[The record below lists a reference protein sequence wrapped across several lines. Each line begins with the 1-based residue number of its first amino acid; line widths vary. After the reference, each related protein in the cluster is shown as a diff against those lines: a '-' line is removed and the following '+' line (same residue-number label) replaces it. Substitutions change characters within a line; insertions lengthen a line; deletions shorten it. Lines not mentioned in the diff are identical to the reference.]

1 VRICDICVPSTIITI
16 IVDQQ
21 AQFLPHR
28 ILMADP
34 LDPPLS
40 SGLTIEALGAHSRS
54 RPQPGIRIDRRRP
67 ERRALFLAEISKTL
81 FESLD
86 YEQTLANV
94 ARLAMPELGA
104 WCIVDVLEKEGRIRR
119 LAVFHPDST
128 LQSLVTELELRYPPD
143 ENDIFGAPRILE
155 TQQPELIPE
164 VTEELLATAPIDKRH
179 LGILR
184 ALGFCSYMVVP
195 LKARGKLLGA
205 ITFISANDSQRYA
218 PKDLLFAED
227 LAGRAAVAMDN
238 ARLYQE
244 AQQAKEESLAAAA
257 RAAVADRAKTDF
269 LATMSHELRTPLNAI
284 AGYAELLELGM
295 RGPITDQQREAIA
308 RIRRSE
314 QHLLGIVNDIL
325 MFAKTET
332 GRVPL
337 QLESTTMQS
346 ALASVRFLMEPMLAA
361 SEIRLAVHECEPDL
375 AVICDRDRLNQIL
388 VNLLSNAVKFS
399 PCGGEVRVRC
409 EVKEHLVAVHIDDD
423 GHGIAQDKL
432 EEIFEP
438 FVQLSSGLTRTAEG
452 SGLGLAISRDLARLM
467 GGNVTVQSELGK
479 GSTFTLTLPMSSPG
493 AQVLEDHATG

>member
-1 VRICDICVPSTIITI
+1 MHDS
-16 IVDQQ
+16 
-21 AQFLPHR
+21 A
-28 ILMADP
+28 
-34 LDPPLS
+34 DPPLRS
-40 SGLTIEALGAHSRS
+40 QGERHDVALQRTGAP
-54 RPQPGIRIDRRRP
+54 PQVLRIDRRKP
-67 ERRALFLAEISKTL
+67 ERRALFLAEISRRL

-104 WCIVDVLEKEGRIRR
+104 WCIVDVLETGGAIRR
-119 LAVFHPDST
+119 LAVFHPDVG
-128 LQSLVTELELRYPPD
+128 LQSLVKELELHYPPAGD
-143 ENDIFGAPRILE
+143 DIIGAPRILE

-164 VTEELLATAPIDKRH
+164 VTEDLLATASLDKRH

-205 ITFISANDSQRYA
+205 ITFISASNDQRYT

-227 LAGRAAVAMDN
+227 LAGRAAMAMDN
-238 ARLYQE
+238 ARLFQE
-244 AQQAKEESLAAAA
+244 ARQAKEEAVAAVA
-257 RAAVADRAKTDF
+257 RAALADRAKTDF

-295 RGPITDQQREAIA
+295 RGPITEQQREAIT

-337 QLESTTMQS
+337 TLENTTITS
-346 ALASVRFLMEPMLAA
+346 ALASVRFLIEPMLSA
-361 SEIRLAVHECEPDL
+361 SEIKFSQYECSDELSVLA
-375 AVICDRDRLNQIL
+375 DRDRLNQIL

-399 PCGGEVRVRC
+399 PRGGEVRVRC
-409 EVKEHLVAVHIDDD
+409 EVKEHLVAINVEDD
-423 GHGIAQDKL
+423 GHGIAADKL

-452 SGLGLAISRDLARLM
+452 SGLGLSISRELARLM
-467 GGNVTVQSELGK
+467 GGDVTVVSELGK
-479 GSTFTLTLPMSSPG
+479 GSTFTLTLPISTRVAP
-493 AQVLEDHATG
+493 VLEGPRNG

>member
-1 VRICDICVPSTIITI
+1 MNDS
-16 IVDQQ
+16 
-21 AQFLPHR
+21 F
-28 ILMADP
+28 
-34 LDPPLS
+34 DPPLS
-40 SGLTIEALGAHSRS
+40 GGPEVGRNEARQTGAWE
-54 RPQPGIRIDRRRP
+54 PGIRADRRKP
-67 ERRALFLAEISKTL
+67 ERRALFLAEISRTL

-86 YEQTLANV
+86 YEQTLSTV

-104 WCIVDVLEKEGRIRR
+104 WCIVDVIEKDGKIRR
-119 LAVFHPDST
+119 LAAYHPDPVK
-128 LQSLVTELELRYPPD
+128 LSLVKELELNYPPS
-143 ENDIFGAPRILE
+143 ERDIFGAQRILE

-164 VTEELLATAPIDKRH
+164 VTPQLLAIAHFDKRQ

-195 LKARGKLLGA
+195 LKARAKLLGA
-205 ITFISANDSQRYA
+205 VTFISANDRQRYT

-227 LAGRAAVAMDN
+227 LAGRAAMAVDN

-244 AQQAKEESLAAAA
+244 AQEAKEEAVAAVA
-257 RAAVADRAKTDF
+257 RAALADRAKTDF

-337 QLESTTMQS
+337 TLESTAIS
-346 ALASVRFLMEPMLAA
+346 VALDSVRFLIEPLLAA
-361 SEIRLAVHECEPDL
+361 NEIRLTQDDCAEQL
-375 AVICDRDRLNQIL
+375 AVVADRDRLNQIL

-399 PCGGEVRVRC
+399 SRGGEVRISC
-409 EVKEHLVAVHIDDD
+409 TVKEHLVAIHVADD
-423 GHGIAQDKL
+423 GHGIAADKL

-452 SGLGLAISRDLARLM
+452 SGLGLAISRELARLM
-467 GGNVTVQSELGK
+467 GGDVTVQSELGK
-479 GSTFTLTLPMSSPG
+479 GSTFTLTLPMSP
-493 AQVLEDHATG
+493 AAAPVLQAEATR

>member
-1 VRICDICVPSTIITI
+1 MPDS
-16 IVDQQ
+16 
-21 AQFLPHR
+21 LE
-28 ILMADP
+28 
-34 LDPPLS
+34 PPLR
-40 SGLTIEALGAHSRS
+40 T
-54 RPQPGIRIDRRRP
+54 RPQVDDDEKGRRAAPLAGRLRIDRRKP
-67 ERRALFLAEISKTL
+67 ERRALFLAEISRTFL
-81 FESLD
+81 ESLD

-104 WCIVDVLEKEGRIRR
+104 WCIVDVLENDGAIHR
-119 LAVFHPDST
+119 LAVFHPDNAR
-128 LQSLVTELELRYPPD
+128 QSLVKELELHFPPQG
-143 ENDIFGAPRILE
+143 NDIIGAPRILE

-164 VTEELLATAPIDKRH
+164 VTEELLATASLDKRH

-205 ITFISANDSQRYA
+205 ITFISAADDQRYT

-227 LAGRAAVAMDN
+227 LAGRAAMAMDN

-244 AQQAKEESLAAAA
+244 AQIAKEEAVAAVA
-257 RAAVADRAKTDF
+257 RAALADRAKTDF

-295 RGPITDQQREAIA
+295 RGPITEQQREAIS

-337 QLESTTMQS
+337 NLENTTVVAALES
-346 ALASVRFLMEPMLAA
+346 LRFLMQPLLAA
-361 SEIRLAVHECEPDL
+361 NEIVFQQHDCPPELSVVA
-375 AVICDRDRLNQIL
+375 DRDRLTQIML
-388 VNLLSNAVKFS
+388 NLLSNAVKFS
-399 PCGGEVRVRC
+399 PRGGEVRIRC
-409 EVKEHLVAVHIDDD
+409 EVREHLVRIHVEDD

-452 SGLGLAISRDLARLM
+452 SGLGLAISRELARLM
-467 GGNVTVQSELGK
+467 GGDVTVESELGK
-479 GSTFTLTLPMSSPG
+479 GSTFTLTLPMSTPV
-493 AQVLEDHATG
+493 APVLEVPGNR

>member
-1 VRICDICVPSTIITI
+1 MHDS
-16 IVDQQ
+16 
-21 AQFLPHR
+21 
-28 ILMADP
+28 
-34 LDPPLS
+34 LDPPLRS
-40 SGLTIEALGAHSRS
+40 PRKTRGEEPPESRG
-54 RPQPGIRIDRRRP
+54 PPGETIRIDRRKP
-67 ERRALFLAEISKTL
+67 ERRALFLAEISRTL

-86 YEQTLANV
+86 YEQTLANI

-104 WCIVDVLEKEGRIRR
+104 WCIVDVLETGGPIRR
-119 LAVFHPDST
+119 LAVFHPDPS
-128 LQSLVTELELRYPPD
+128 LQSLVKELEVNYPPQA
-143 ENDIFGAPRILE
+143 NDIIGAPRILE

-164 VTEELLATAPIDKRH
+164 VTDEILATASLGKRH

-205 ITFISANDSQRYA
+205 ITFISAADNQRYS

-227 LAGRAAVAMDN
+227 LAGRAAMAMDN
-238 ARLYQE
+238 ARLFQQ
-244 AQQAKEESLAAAA
+244 AQQAKEEAVAAVA
-257 RAAVADRAKTDF
+257 RAALADRAKTDF

-295 RGPITDQQREAIA
+295 RGPITEQQREAIA

-337 QLESTTMQS
+337 RLENTTVSS
-346 ALASVRFLMEPMLAA
+346 ALGSVRFLIEPLLSA
-361 SEIRLAVHECEPDL
+361 SEIRLSENDCPDTL
-375 AVICDRDRLNQIL
+375 SVVADRDRLNQIL

-399 PCGGEVRVRC
+399 PRGGEVRVRC
-409 EVKEHLVAVHIDDD
+409 EVKEHLVAINIEDD
-423 GHGIAQDKL
+423 GHGIAADKL

-452 SGLGLAISRDLARLM
+452 SGLGLSISRELARLM
-467 GGNVTVQSELGK
+467 GGDVTVESELGK
-479 GSTFTLTLPMSSPG
+479 GSTFTLTLPISTPV
-493 AQVLEDHATG
+493 APVLEGARDG

>member
-1 VRICDICVPSTIITI
+1 MEDSR
-16 IVDQQ
+16 
-21 AQFLPHR
+21 
-28 ILMADP
+28 
-34 LDPPLS
+34 DPPLS
-40 SGLTIEALGAHSRS
+40 SRLEFEADA
-54 RPQPGIRIDRRRP
+54 PNPPGSWAPSIRVDRRKP

-81 FESLD
+81 LESLD
-86 YEQTLANV
+86 YEQTLSNI

-104 WCIVDVLEKEGRIRR
+104 WCIVDVLEKEGEIRR
-119 LAVFHPDST
+119 LAVFHPDPS
-128 LQSLVTELELRYPPD
+128 LQSLVRELELNYPPG
-143 ENDIFGAPRILE
+143 NRDIIGAPRILE

-164 VTEELLATAPIDKRH
+164 VTVELLATAHLDKKH

-184 ALGFCSYMVVP
+184 ALGFCSYMIVP

-205 ITFISANDSQRYA
+205 ITFIAANEGQRYT

-244 AQQAKEESLAAAA
+244 AQQSKEEAVAAVS
-257 RAAVADRAKTDF
+257 RAALADRAKTDF

-295 RGPITDQQREAIA
+295 RGPITEQQREAIA

-337 QLESTTMQS
+337 KLEDTTVVS
-346 ALASVRFLMEPMLAA
+346 ALDSVRFLIEPLLAA
-361 SEIRLAVHECEPDL
+361 SDIRLTQDQCSEEMSV
-375 AVICDRDRLNQIL
+375 VVDRDRMNQIL

-399 PCGGEVRVRC
+399 QRGGEVRIRCAVR
-409 EVKEHLVAVHIDDD
+409 EHLIAIHVEDD
-423 GHGIAQDKL
+423 GHGIAEDKL

-452 SGLGLAISRDLARLM
+452 SGLGLAISRELARLM
-467 GGNVTVQSELGK
+467 GGDVSVESELGK
-479 GSTFTLTLPMSSPG
+479 GSTFTLTLPMSTPTSP
-493 AQVLEDHATG
+493 VLEGPGSR